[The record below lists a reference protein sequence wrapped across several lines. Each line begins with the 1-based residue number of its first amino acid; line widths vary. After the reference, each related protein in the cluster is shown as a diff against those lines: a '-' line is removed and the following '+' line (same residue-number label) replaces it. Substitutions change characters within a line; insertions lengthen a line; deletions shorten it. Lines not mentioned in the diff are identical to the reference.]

1 MRAYDAHIEQSLRDS
16 GLDRG
21 SGESL
26 SREGNHLSSL
36 MGQRERSQGK
46 NLSFMDMAGGW
57 QRDDR
62 GNAVIMGR
70 GGRLLTR
77 DDQGRTVDY
86 SSHLENKRMASRDQ
100 MAFTSVLFCSPLM
113 LFGMGAT
120 FAFMDQFHSAGRDKN
135 YQDLKEKLGGPRA
148 GASQPGCDSRSMAR
162 AFLLG
167 SDRRQLSLQEQF
179 NHSAMQNARL
189 EQEIKDRRKKRISDQ
204 VQAQPLSRPAGD
216 RSMASRRKLVKMK
229 ERLEEQLERMRGH
242 ASLEDVAKIESQLER
257 LDRSLKR
264 MSALGL

>member
-36 MGQRERSQGK
+36 SGSNERNSGK
-46 NLSFMDMAGGW
+46 SLSFMDMASGW
-57 QRDDR
+57 QRDER

-70 GGRLLTR
+70 AGRLLTR

-120 FAFMDQFHSAGRDKN
+120 FAFMDHFHAKN
-135 YQDLKEKLGGPRA
+135 RENDYQDLKEKLGGPKA
-148 GASQPGCDSRSMAR
+148 GASQSGCDSRLMAR
-162 AFLLG
+162 AFLLA

-189 EQEIKDRRKKRISDQ
+189 EQEIKDRRKRRISDQ
-204 VQAQPLSRPAGD
+204 AQAQPLSRPTGD

-257 LDRSLKR
+257 LDRSMKR
-264 MSALGL
+264 LSALGL